1 MIRNHQNT
9 KGRNTI
15 YFHKRALNIV
25 AEWGAHFLKRIKLGK
40 ALSEGK
46 PVLSSSLPEIYRP
59 RTVTTKM

>member
-1 MIRNHQNT
+1 MIRNPKTQRGGKKYISTKEHSTLLQNGEHI
-9 KGRNTI
+9 K
-15 YFHKRALNIV
+15 K
-25 AEWGAHFLKRIKLGK
+25 KKIKLEK